1 MASSKGQA
9 ILATTEGRI
18 LSTSAANGQSIG
30 ATTAPQHATSK
41 LVPLKEQGEHQRC
54 ESVINLT
61 SLGAPKHAAEA
72 HKMTPQNSQQ
82 RSSSASWM
90 SKGKS
95 RLLVAQVITI
105 GVTSIEEQL
114 AQMNEAIARLTWI
127 VEEKNLQIAALVSR
141 LEPQDDENPD
151 LENDPLKKRDDEEE
165 EPQVEKNDVKPEPNQ
180 AAALMGSLFIQ
191 QLQEMITNTIKAQY
205 EGSSHTS
212 LFYSKPY
219 SKKIDALRMPKG
231 YQPPKFMQ
239 FDGKGNPKQ
248 HVAHFVETCNNAGTE
263 GDYLAKQFVRSL
275 KGNAFEWY
283 TNLEPESINSWE
295 QLEREFLNR
304 FYSTRRTVSM
314 LELTSTKQWK
324 DEPVIDYI
332 NRWRTLSLD
341 CKDRLSE
348 TSSIEMCTQG
358 MQWGLQYILQG
369 IKPRTFE
376 ELATR
381 AHDMELSIAHH
392 GKKEPIADYKNDK
405 VLGPKLEKTTW
416 KPTKEAMTVNTTPV
430 KIPTRGKAIQTE
442 AFRDQEMRRRTLKE
456 LEEKTYPFP
465 DSDVVAMLEDLLE
478 KKVIGLPECRRPE
491 EMNLTDSPRYCKFH
505 RFISHPTE
513 KCFVLK
519 DLIIKLAQK
528 GIIELDLDD
537 VVKSNYTTFTSGS
550 SDSKFSPQPLGAS
563 SKTSKVEGWT
573 QVTPKKLHKKH
584 TSPPQVRQSER
595 GQSSSCQPSKQRER
609 VEDDEISTHR
619 SSIPITMRD
628 FFPEDFFNYSVK
640 APCYEDCEERL
651 SQIA

>member
-9 ILATTEGRI
+9 VLATTEGGI

-41 LVPLKEQGEHQRC
+41 LVPLKEQGEHPRC

-61 SLGAPKHAAEA
+61 SLRAPKHDAEA
-72 HKMTPQNSQQ
+72 HKMTSQGSQ
-82 RSSSASWM
+82 RRSSSASWM

-95 RLLVAQVITI
+95 RLLVVQVMTI
-105 GVTSIEEQL
+105 GVTSVEEQL
-114 AQMNEAIARLTWI
+114 AQMNEAIARLTQI
-127 VEEKNLQIAALVSR
+127 VEEKDLQIAALVSR
-141 LEPQDDENPD
+141 LEPQDGENPNP
-151 LENDPLKKRDDEEE
+151 EDE
-165 EPQVEKNDVKPEPNQ
+165 PTVEKIDVKPEPDQ
-180 AAALMGSLFIQ
+180 AAALMGSLSIQ

-219 SKKIDALRMPKG
+219 SKKIDALKMPRG

-283 TNLEPESINSWE
+283 TDLEPESINSWE

-304 FYSTRRTVSM
+304 FYNTRRTVSI

-348 TSSIEMCTQG
+348 TSSIEMCIQG

-392 GKKEPIADYKNDK
+392 GKKEPIADYKDDK
-405 VLGPKLEKTTW
+405 VLGTKVEKAAW
-416 KPTKEAMTVNTTPV
+416 KPTKEAMTVNTAPV
-430 KIPTRGKAIQTE
+430 KISTRGKAIQTE
-442 AFRDQEMRRRTLKE
+442 AFRDQEMRRHTLKE

-465 DSDVVAMLEDLLE
+465 DSDVVAMLDDLLD
-478 KKVIGLPECRRPE
+478 KKVISLPECRRPE
-491 EMNLTDSPRYCKFH
+491 EMNRTDSPRYCKFH
-505 RFISHPTE
+505 RFVSHPTE

-519 DLIIKLAQK
+519 DLIMKLAQK

-537 VVKSNYTTFTSGS
+537 VVKSNYTTFTSGF

-584 TSPPQVRQSER
+584 TSSSQVRQSER

-628 FFPEDFFNYSVK
+628 FFPEDFFNHSVK
-640 APCYEDCEERL
+640 TPCYENCEEQL
-651 SQIA
+651 SRIV